1 MINYDDND
9 ASLLSFYNIKDLNL
23 SRKTDLNLSCIESI
37 DVDSVDAMRDDDKL
51 NLLGSLI
58 SYSQDDQRNS
68 PFVYDNDDLEDPLRG
83 RGSNVA
89 KQLLSE
95 GIIKSVD
102 DPKLSK
108 FLITS
113 QNYNPFEFLKILH
126 RDSSMDD
133 LAYYLNHLEKS
144 IQSQTAQLKL
154 VVNENFSGFVR
165 CKKSIDDVLSWF
177 KEQKTYS
184 QKVMESSTI
193 FNPQRHKKNAHDE
206 SLVSLLEESI
216 NNVNMAASLV
226 IRPIMDHKN
235 REMKIAKVIDFVK
248 THEFFFDLPRNLI
261 QYILSQ
267 NHQQFISVYHRYLKE
282 KNRITSDYQQK
293 TAKYNA
299 VSSSTHDNNAFESWR
314 MEQYLF
320 NTLLSKVFREID
332 HVASEYRRKINAEL
346 LNLDDDA
353 DDIENRLVADNT
365 KFISLVDKLYEL
377 NINDNSKSNPIF
389 EFMKTLIM
397 GLTNDLDYQ
406 LSKTKSKFDSMQHKL
421 KQHVRSLDDFKEGGS
436 NVRNIKDKYNSVH
449 EYLNSSSFS
458 SLPPGKDRDKVI
470 VELFDNSENLDF
482 SYISESWLILSN
494 YFEYLDTTFMNR
506 LSKFVNNYKH
516 YNDSQAGLNVDQS
529 GNLRNMFF
537 KLITKLAGELN
548 TMFVAEEGK
557 GNLLE
562 SSRDD
567 YATFLPYYANSLSSV
582 YYLTKISKKIDDIL
596 TRAGG
601 FVAAVGNISKSTD
614 SNKIIRMLRSVY
626 SSTSQKILE
635 GICVSWIND
644 CSQFYEIENWEKY
657 TPISEEKD
665 EVTYTKTID
674 IFQCYETFI
683 LHRIS
688 EMIFSK
694 NQSTLDESVRIVS
707 AYPSKRVL
715 VSVEIQFMRSL
726 NIFLDSLM
734 KKYAADNQRLMKNND
749 HSSDIFKILTMNNF
763 DVLSRKVYPSLI
775 QSFDLLFQKDLLQ
788 QKMKLYSDIDKA
800 TLTILDDILRREKAF
815 VDEIVSNYFVSVKI
829 RDLTPSSELR
839 VDGFVYVIL
848 IHLVKL
854 VHTVRPLTGD
864 EIFVNIVNEIQ
875 QYFLQTTL
883 ESLRQ
888 YKSAEASEVVLNNL
902 HLGTAFFVEVFDSSA
917 NLKLN
922 DLSMKYADLL
932 LEATRSKSRNGVT
945 NTQFEQALVKYL
957 TDSQSEFDCF

>member
-1 MINYDDND
+1 MINYDDNET
-9 ASLLSFYNIKDLNL
+9 SILSFYNIKEVSLSRKKDLNL
-23 SRKTDLNLSCIESI
+23 SRIESI
-37 DVDSVDAMRDDDKL
+37 DVDSVNDMSDDDKL
-51 NLLGSLI
+51 NLLGRLI

-68 PFVYDNDDLEDPLRG
+68 PFVYDNDDMEDPLRG

-102 DPKLSK
+102 DPKLGQ

-113 QNYNPFEFLKILH
+113 QNYNPFEFLKVLH

-133 LAYYLNHLEKS
+133 LAYYLNYLERS

-154 VVNENFSGFVR
+154 VVNENFSGFVG

-177 KEQKTYS
+177 KEQKTHS
-184 QKVMESSTI
+184 QKVMESSTV

-216 NNVNMAASLV
+216 NNVNMATSLV

-235 REMKIAKVIDFVK
+235 KEMKIARVIDFVK

-267 NHQQFISVYHRYLKE
+267 NHQQFISDYHKYLKE
-282 KNRITSDYQQK
+282 KKRITSDYQQK
-293 TAKYNA
+293 AEKFQA
-299 VSSSTHDNNAFESWR
+299 VSSSTLDKNTLESWK

-332 HVASEYRRKINAEL
+332 NVATEYRRKINAEL
-346 LNLDDDA
+346 LNLDDDV
-353 DDIENRLVADNT
+353 DDVENRLVADNT

-377 NINDNSKSNPIF
+377 NINDNSKSNPIY
-389 EFMKTLIM
+389 EFMKTLIL
-397 GLTNDLDYQ
+397 GLMNDLDYQ
-406 LSKTKSKFDSMQHKL
+406 LSKTRSKFDLMQHKL
-421 KQHVRSLDDFKEGGS
+421 KQYVRSLDDLKDGGS
-436 NVRNIKDKYNSVH
+436 NVKNIKDKYNSVH

-458 SLPPGKDRDKVI
+458 SLPSGKDRDKVI

-516 YNDSQAGLNVDQS
+516 YNDNQTGFNVDQS
-529 GNLRNMFF
+529 GNLRNIFF
-537 KLITKLAGELN
+537 KLITKLSSELN
-548 TMFVAEEGK
+548 TIFVSENED

-567 YATFLPYYANSLSSV
+567 YGNFLPYYANSLSSV
-582 YYLTKISKKIDDIL
+582 YYLTNISKKIDDIL

-601 FVAAVGNISKSTD
+601 FVAIVGNISKSTD
-614 SNKIIRMLRSVY
+614 SNKIIKMLRSVY

-657 TPISEEKD
+657 NPVSEEKD

-683 LHRIS
+683 LHRLS

-694 NQSTLDESVRIVS
+694 NQNTLDESVRIVS
-707 AYPSKRVL
+707 AYPSKRIL

-734 KKYAADNQRLMKNND
+734 KKYASDNQNLMKNNNL
-749 HSSDIFKILTMNNF
+749 SSDIFKILTMNNF
-763 DVLSRKVYPSLI
+763 DVLSRKIYPSLI
-775 QSFDLLFQKDLLQ
+775 RSFDVLFQKDLLQ
-788 QKMKLYSDIDKA
+788 QKMKLYADIDKA

-815 VDEIVSNYFVSVKI
+815 VDEIVSNHFVSVKI
-829 RDLTPSSELR
+829 RDTNSSGELR
-839 VDGFVYVIL
+839 VDGFVYVVL
-848 IHLVKL
+848 VHLVKL

-864 EIFVNIVNEIQ
+864 EIFINIVNEIQ

-883 ESLRQ
+883 ESLRL
-888 YKSAEASEVVLNNL
+888 YKSAEASEAVLNNL
-902 HLGTAFFVEVFDSSA
+902 HLGTAFFVEVFDTSA

-922 DLSMKYADLL
+922 ELSMKYADLL
-932 LEATRSKSRNGVT
+932 LEATRSNARNGVT

-957 TDSQSEFDCF
+957 TESESEFDCF